1 VTRGATYRLPY
12 GHWSPVPMVLL
23 RDRWGL
29 DAMDVVI
36 LAVALG
42 RANKTEAR
50 VFFSGLRR
58 WATDAST
65 TPERVRR
72 TFRKL
77 WRNGW
82 LRQIRPTRIVCRGGS
97 TTGAG
102 GPSSPS
108 PRSTATWLRRGRSRR
123 RRGRLRSGLAR
134 TARAAAR
141 PGARS
146 KSLLE
151 RALSRRALIP
161 KALLPRSVCPK
172 SLFPLAPPTA
182 ETIPSPMT
190 VERRSKRTSI
200 PVRSSS
206 RSTGRRRR
214 R

>member
-82 LRQIRPTRIVCRGGS
+82 LRELDPTPANPTDKDRLPRWFNDGSRWPKLSLAAFDRDMAAAWALEKEAREAQKRARPHGSGGGS
-97 TTGAG
+97 AG
-102 GPSSPS
+102 GSEQVSVRKGSVPKGSDPEGSASPLCLPQVS
-108 PRSTATWLRRGRSRR
+108 VPPGSANGGDDPFSDDGGETEQADFDSR
-123 RRGRLRSGLAR
+123 
-134 TARAAAR
+134 
-141 PGARS
+141 P
-146 KSLLE
+146 
-151 RALSRRALIP
+151 
-161 KALLPRSVCPK
+161 
-172 SLFPLAPPTA
+172 F
-182 ETIPSPMT
+182 
-190 VERRSKRTSI
+190 
-200 PVRSSS
+200 
-206 RSTGRRRR
+206 
-214 R
+214 